1 MGQATIRLSDDTNAD
16 LKRLKAALQAEY
28 GLTGRNQDIASAL
41 ISGTTV
47 HQAAGMLMA
56 FRREQA
62 ADPAEVE

>member
-1 MGQATIRLSDDTNAD
+1 MAQPNIRLSDDAYAD

-41 ISGTTV
+41 IEGTSV

-56 FRREQA
+56 FTRKY
-62 ADPAEVE
+62 ADPSAD